1 LNKLLMIGID
11 SMDSELLSKYLEF
24 MPNFKKLKETTPKIK
39 MESVFPP
46 DSDTAWASI
55 YTGLNPAEHGVV
67 GFVDPLKKSVEIQTK
82 ESEADFIRGK
92 TFWDYASDT
101 GKKVIVLLPHIAYPP
116 WKINGVMVSRSR
128 VIDGVKAC
136 PPIKNYDI
144 SRLNSPKG
152 VPKKNKKNLNKLAL
166 DYKKLVLEEKKF
178 FLKMIKNE
186 WDLFFCYSSAL
197 DAIQHY
203 YWNYCDNNSPD
214 YIENNPFS
222 DLIKDFYVLY
232 DSMVGELI
240 QEAGHGVKTIILSD
254 HGHQGRPLKLV
265 NINEILKKHGFVKET
280 SKYNINNSIEN
291 IKSKS
296 VVWISKYDIGWVAS
310 KILKVFPKFMNFY
323 ISNLSIDLDS
333 SAAYVTDLS
342 GVKSYTYGGIKIK
355 KTKNYEKIRDSII
368 KILKDEIGDL
378 ILFISKKEEIYQG
391 KYLYKYPDILIQLKN
406 GYGLG
411 NRINVPIVSD
421 AHTSKIVPGSHRG
434 DTPIFFIQ
442 DEEKKV
448 NVETI
453 SLSDISKIVSDLIDL
468 K

>member
-1 LNKLLMIGID
+1 M
-11 SMDSELLSKYLEF
+11 
-24 MPNFKKLKETTPKIK
+24 
-39 MESVFPP
+39 
-46 DSDTAWASI
+46 
-55 YTGLNPAEHGVV
+55 
-67 GFVDPLKKSVEIQTK
+67 
-82 ESEADFIRGK
+82 
-92 TFWDYASDT
+92 
-101 GKKVIVLLPHIAYPP
+101 
-116 WKINGVMVSRSR
+116 
-128 VIDGVKAC
+128 
-136 PPIKNYDI
+136 
-144 SRLNSPKG
+144 NSPKG

-310 KILKVFPKFMNFY
+310 RF
-323 ISNLSIDLDS
+323 
-333 SAAYVTDLS
+333 
-342 GVKSYTYGGIKIK
+342 
-355 KTKNYEKIRDSII
+355 
-368 KILKDEIGDL
+368 
-378 ILFISKKEEIYQG
+378 
-391 KYLYKYPDILIQLKN
+391 
-406 GYGLG
+406 
-411 NRINVPIVSD
+411 
-421 AHTSKIVPGSHRG
+421 
-434 DTPIFFIQ
+434 
-442 DEEKKV
+442 
-448 NVETI
+448 
-453 SLSDISKIVSDLIDL
+453 
-468 K
+468 